1 MAWHVI
7 RTASNQERAVA
18 KELKEQNLVSFCP
31 MTTVTSV
38 KRGKLSE
45 GYQALFRNYAF
56 GEWDSDDP
64 HEWHKVKST
73 TNVVNI
79 IGGERPVPIED
90 GVIESWQ
97 RRANDR
103 DIVTDLTDI
112 VADLR
117 RGYRI
122 GSEVRL
128 QRGQEDAMRGMVAWV
143 DDPRQMVGIR
153 LDLLGR
159 QPIVVRRQ
167 HEVESTSTPLP
178 AHNPKRRKRGGRRG
192 TKVRQRAFANHVAS
206 LL

>member
-159 QPIVVRRQ
+159 QPIVFRRQ
-167 HEVESTSTPLP
+167 H
-178 AHNPKRRKRGGRRG
+178 
-192 TKVRQRAFANHVAS
+192 
-206 LL
+206 